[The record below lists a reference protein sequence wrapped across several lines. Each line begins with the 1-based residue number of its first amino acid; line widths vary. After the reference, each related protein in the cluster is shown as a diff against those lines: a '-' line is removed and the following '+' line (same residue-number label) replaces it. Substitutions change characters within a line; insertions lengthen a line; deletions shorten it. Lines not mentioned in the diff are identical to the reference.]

1 VELVV
6 EPLRL
11 LLVVE
16 GVRPPVLELI
26 EGEGDR
32 APPVGFR
39 STGAADFSELNG
51 SGSTPR
57 KGPASIATDAADSPR
72 SAIM

>member
-1 VELVV
+1 MIAR
-6 EPLRL
+6 PRL
-11 LLVVE
+11 N
-16 GVRPPVLELI
+16 
-26 EGEGDR
+26 
-32 APPVGFR
+32 GFR

-57 KGPASIATDAADSPR
+57 KGPGSIATDAADSPR